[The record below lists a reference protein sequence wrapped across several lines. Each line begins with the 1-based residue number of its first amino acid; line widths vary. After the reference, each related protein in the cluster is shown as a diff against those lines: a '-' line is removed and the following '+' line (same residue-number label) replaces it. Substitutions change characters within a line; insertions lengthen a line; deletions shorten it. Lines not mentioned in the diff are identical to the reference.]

1 MSFSLSFA
9 RGKID
14 LYPLCYSSQK
24 SLSSLC
30 DWCLS
35 FYHHSENGNLHFL
48 QRRGFNIVKAVLIV
62 YNKTQWH
69 IFSASRLTTS
79 SSFVPVFPLCEK
91 TVRKAFWYAG
101 RYKQT
106 KTRSSALSPL
116 CWRHKVQS
124 CQKYLT
130 SISARLQCK
139 TRKWRRRSGYRSNA
153 CSNKRRRQAQHTIKN
168 NVA

>member
-14 LYPLCYSSQK
+14 LYPWCYSSQK
-24 SLSSLC
+24 SLSCLC

-35 FYHHSENGNLHFL
+35 FYHHSENGNLHSL
-48 QRRGFNIVKAVLIV
+48 CRRGFNIVKSVLIV
-62 YNKTQWH
+62 NNKIQWH
-69 IFSASRLTTS
+69 IFKLFRLTTS
-79 SSFVPVFPLCEK
+79 SCFVPISTLCEK
-91 TVRKAFWYAG
+91 TWRKAFWYAG
-101 RYKQT
+101 RYNQT

-130 SISARLQCK
+130 SISVRLQHRTK
-139 TRKWRRRSGYRSNA
+139 NGEGEKKNRSR
-153 CSNKRRRQAQHTIKN
+153 I
-168 NVA
+168 